1 MAWQKLIKF
10 QKYARKIFMHIIYT
24 YILTGAIH
32 IYIYIHA
39 HPINDEAFPTA
50 PSTIRTRT
58 RTPNATADAAASV
71 SHSRQSSESSS
82 RRVESPSPPHL
93 LCTSSAPSLYL
104 LRMQTMSSV
113 CADCVASLAVELFT
127 SQAKNQDRKPS
138 AQWKSGPVVVVVV
151 ATAIVVV
158 FYGQRLARIK
168 SKNVSSFLCL
178 PAKCKLAIKK
188 PLSWSFLSLGC
199 KVYNI
204 YWFYLYYLIF
214 HSVELL
220 YLFIFNSFFYNL
232 RLFSWRHLR
241 LILYS

>member
-1 MAWQKLIKF
+1 MTRPFPQPPAR
-10 QKYARKIFMHIIYT
+10 YAPARRPPT
-24 YILTGAIH
+24 QPQTLRRL
-32 IYIYIHA
+32 
-39 HPINDEAFPTA
+39 FPTVD
-50 PSTIRTRT
+50 
-58 RTPNATADAAASV
+58 N
-71 SHSRQSSESSS
+71 RQRVHLVESSL
-82 RRVESPSPPHL
+82 HL
-93 LCTSSAPSLYL
+93 LRTSSAPSLHL

-138 AQWKSGPVVVVVV
+138 AQWKSGPVVVVVVV

-204 YWFYLYYLIF
+204 YWFYLYHLIF
-214 HSVELL
+214 HSIELL